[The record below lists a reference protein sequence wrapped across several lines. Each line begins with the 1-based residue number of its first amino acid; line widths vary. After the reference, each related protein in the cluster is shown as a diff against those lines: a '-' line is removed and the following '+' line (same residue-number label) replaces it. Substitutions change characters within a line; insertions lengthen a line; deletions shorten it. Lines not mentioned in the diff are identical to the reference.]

1 MTNKEARPLAEQLV
15 NKEKYEEAVA
25 LYTGIISGSN
35 SVTERAKAYCNRGL
49 IYARYIKSYSEAV
62 DDFKQSIKLA
72 KTKDIKEA
80 DKSEIFHTAYCNLGL
95 TYRELDLYDDA
106 INIFIESIEK
116 LGGKK
121 DIHIHDIHLNLGS
134 TYVGN
139 GNYDKAIEHYLK
151 SDPEDYDTNKNLGY
165 VYAVTGKH
173 KMALECYKK
182 AHNVASEIH
191 QKKEFFFDN
200 LVSLHS
206 IKKAEFILNGLLDI
220 PDDKNLLYR
229 ICAGYFKDTK
239 KYGYVYSLCKKL
251 YMQTL
256 QIMQL
261 LFIEP
266 SELYVTH
273 HTSMEVTEKLLCDG
287 NKLRM
292 GNMDKMNDTTEG
304 EILLRYLG
312 LSIKP
317 PEDTYRYGIAYGV
330 AFSFAI
336 NSLNQFRLY
345 GKNAG
350 KEATGLCLVF
360 KRCFFA
366 DRIKNPVEYRFNS
379 EFGDAKDDGKHSLFR
394 CVYID
399 SSGDILSIGESDD
412 ERKKNKKA
420 FTEIKKSFAKLKRI
434 VNEIKNNWSG
444 CDIGSDGILCEQLI
458 LDLLLNIRYLVKD
471 ASYREERECR
481 IVNIENIEDYLE
493 ATSVKKYISRVYYG
507 SEVEKEVYE
516 YDGKGE
522 AGSVKLDKL
531 RKSSGIE
538 NISSHHPHRNK

>member
-1 MTNKEARPLAEQLV
+1 MTNKEANSLAKQLV
-15 NKEKYEEAVA
+15 KEGKYEEAAA
-25 LYTGIISGSN
+25 LYTGIINGSN
-35 SVTERAKAYCNRGL
+35 SDTERAKAYCNRGL

-62 DDFKQSIKLA
+62 DDFKQSIELA

-80 DKSEIFHTAYCNLGL
+80 DKNDILYTAYCNLGL

-106 INIFIESIEK
+106 VNIFVESIEK
-116 LGGKK
+116 LDGKK
-121 DIHIHDIHLNLGS
+121 DFHIYDIHLNLGS

-151 SDPEDYDTNKNLGY
+151 SNPNDYDTNKNLGY
-165 VYAVTGKH
+165 VYAVTGKY
-173 KMALECYKK
+173 KMALEYYKK

-191 QKKEFFFDN
+191 QKKDFFFDN

-206 IKKAEFILNGLLDI
+206 IKKAESILNGILDI

-273 HTSMEVTEKLLCDG
+273 HTSMEVAEKLLCG
-287 NKLRM
+287 GSKLRM
-292 GNMDKMNDTTEG
+292 GNMGKMNDATEG

-366 DRIKNPVEYRFNS
+366 DRIKNPVEYRF
-379 EFGDAKDDGKHSLFR
+379 KDNNFEDTDGKHSLFR

-399 SSGDILSIGESDD
+399 SNGDILSIGESDD

-420 FTEIKKSFAKLKRI
+420 FAEIKKSFSKLKRI

-444 CDIGSDGILCEQLI
+444 CDIGSDSILCEQLI

-493 ATSVKKYISRVYYG
+493 VAAVKKYISRVYYG
-507 SEVEKEVYE
+507 SGVEKEVYGYGGKE
-516 YDGKGE
+516 EDGS
-522 AGSVKLDKL
+522 AKLDKL

-538 NISSHHPHRNK
+538 TISSHHPHRNK

>member
-1 MTNKEARPLAEQLV
+1 MTNKEASPLAKKLV
-15 NKEKYEEAVA
+15 SEGKYEEVAA
-25 LYTGIISGSN
+25 LYTGIINDSN
-35 SVTERAKAYCNRGL
+35 SDTERAKAYCNRGS
-49 IYARYIKSYSEAV
+49 IRARYIKSYSKAV
-62 DDFKQSIKLA
+62 DDFKQSIELT

-80 DKSEIFHTAYCNLGL
+80 DKNDILYTAYCNLGL
-95 TYRELDLYDDA
+95 TYRELDLYDEA

-116 LGGKK
+116 LDGKK
-121 DIHIHDIHLNLGS
+121 DFYIYDIHLNLGS

-151 SDPEDYDTNKNLGY
+151 SNPEDYDTNKNLGY

-173 KMALECYKK
+173 RMALEYYKK
-182 AHNVASEIH
+182 AHNVANEAS

-200 LVSLHS
+200 LIRLHS
-206 IKKAEFILNGLLDI
+206 IKKAEPILNGILDI
-220 PDDKNLLYR
+220 LDDRNMLYR
-229 ICAGYFKDTK
+229 ICVGYFKDTK

-273 HTSMEVTEKLLCDG
+273 HTSMEVAEKLLCAG

-292 GNMDKMNDTTEG
+292 GNMDRMNDTTEG

-312 LSIKP
+312 LNIKP
-317 PEDTYRYGIAYGV
+317 QKYTYRYGIAYGV

-366 DRIKNPVEYRFNS
+366 DGIKNPVGYRFND
-379 EFGDAKDDGKHSLFR
+379 EFKDFDGKHSLFR

-399 SSGDILSIGESDD
+399 SSGDILSIGESED
-412 ERKKNKKA
+412 EHKKNKKA
-420 FTEIKKSFAKLKRI
+420 FIEIKKSFAKLKRI

-444 CDIGSDGILCEQLI
+444 CDIGLDSILCEQLI

-481 IVNIENIEDYLE
+481 IVNIENIESYLE
-493 ATSVKKYISRVYYG
+493 TAAVKKYISRVYYG
-507 SEVEKEVYE
+507 SGVEKEVYG
-516 YDGKGE
+516 YDGKE
-522 AGSVKLDKL
+522 EDGSAKLDKL

-538 NISSHHPHRNK
+538 TISSHHPHRNK